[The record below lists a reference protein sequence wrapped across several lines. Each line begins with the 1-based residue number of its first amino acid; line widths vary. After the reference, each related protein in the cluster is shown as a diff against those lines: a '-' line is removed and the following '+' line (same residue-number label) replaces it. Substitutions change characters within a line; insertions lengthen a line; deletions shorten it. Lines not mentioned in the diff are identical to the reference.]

1 VETAI
6 AYDLFLSY
14 SRRDLAAAE
23 TLAARLVHE
32 TGLRLWMDRA
42 RQERDLAYTLR
53 DARPGFRVVYAL
65 LPGAPPPQGT
75 RFLEEMR
82 QRKEGGDRRPGGP
95 R

>member
-1 VETAI
+1 METAI

-32 TGLRLWMDRA
+32 TGLRLWMGRA
-42 RQERDLAYTLR
+42 RLQ
-53 DARPGFRVVYAL
+53 
-65 LPGAPPPQGT
+65 PGASW
-75 RFLEEMR
+75 RE
-82 QRKEGGDRRPGGP
+82 EGGARRPGGP

>member
-6 AYDLFLSY
+6 AYDLFLS
-14 SRRDLAAAE
+14 
-23 TLAARLVHE
+23 
-32 TGLRLWMDRA
+32 
-42 RQERDLAYTLR
+42 YTLR

-82 QRKEGGDRRPGGP
+82 QRKEGGARRPGGP

>member
-42 RQERDLAYTLR
+42 RLQ
-53 DARPGFRVVYAL
+53 
-65 LPGAPPPQGT
+65 PGASW
-75 RFLEEMR
+75 REEEMR
-82 QRKEGGDRRPGGP
+82 QRKEGGARRPGGP

>member
-1 VETAI
+1 MFRRSLALFLMAAAI
-6 AYDLFLSY
+6 AYDLFLS
-14 SRRDLAAAE
+14 
-23 TLAARLVHE
+23 
-32 TGLRLWMDRA
+32 
-42 RQERDLAYTLR
+42 YTLR

-82 QRKEGGDRRPGGP
+82 QRKEGGARRPGGP